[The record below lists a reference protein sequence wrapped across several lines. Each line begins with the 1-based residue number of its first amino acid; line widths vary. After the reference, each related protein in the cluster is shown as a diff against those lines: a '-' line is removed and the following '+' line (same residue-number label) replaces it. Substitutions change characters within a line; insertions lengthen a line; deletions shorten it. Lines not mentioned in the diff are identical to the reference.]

1 MMPRYTKA
9 SLNFCRQGSNRNQ
22 ITQARK
28 ALSSPHT
35 GIESL
40 KLYYIRLFLTQP
52 TGGFIIFA
60 VCGGLRQKSQF
71 VFQILKRIKKLCF
84 YFRLINKI
92 NVRLRGIIKCLCS
105 EQLIFLYAVL
115 RIQSVLNIRVG
126 IKERHAAA
134 PVAHIVIIAVIKQ
147 SYVYVGVI
155 RNSVYP
161 TLGCILP
168 YLIVIFK
175 IRGFA
180 RLMRNPNFII

>member
-35 GIESL
+35 VIESL
-40 KLYYIRLFLTQP
+40 KLYYIRLFLTQL
-52 TGGFIIFA
+52 TVGFIIFA
-60 VCGGLRQKSQF
+60 VCGWLRQKSQF

-92 NVRLRGIIKCLCS
+92 DVRLRGIIKCLCS

-115 RIQSVLNIRVG
+115 RIQSVFEYPCRNQKTPRCRPCRSY
-126 IKERHAAA
+126 RHYCRNQTKLCLCRCHSEFRFTL
-134 PVAHIVIIAVIKQ
+134 PLG
-147 SYVYVGVI
+147 VYCH
-155 RNSVYP
+155 
-161 TLGCILP
+161 TL
-168 YLIVIFK
+168 
-175 IRGFA
+175 
-180 RLMRNPNFII
+180 